1 MVLYQGKCGFFS
13 WSSSD
18 NAVFFILMCFNKV
31 LFVYDFFLYA
41 KIIILDYYFY
51 IYSNGFWLFAPITSD

>member
-1 MVLYQGKCGFFS
+1 M
-13 WSSSD
+13 
-18 NAVFFILMCFNKV
+18 I
-31 LFVYDFFLYA
+31 FFLYA